1 MTSIPTSLDLLKS
14 SCSHIDNALTEDL
27 KLAHKSS
34 ESILGLFEILFNFKI
49 HHSFSKKKKKKKKKK
64 EILLRKIYG
73 RYILIKFKFK

>member
-1 MTSIPTSLDLLKS
+1 MMTSIPTSLDLLKS

-49 HHSFSKKKKKKKKKK
+49 HHSFSKK
-64 EILLRKIYG
+64 
-73 RYILIKFKFK
+73 

>member
-64 EILLRKIYG
+64 
-73 RYILIKFKFK
+73 KFY